1 VVNQYVLEVAA
12 ANAVCLDGQEPTFS
26 ERIKMRVELTLDQIE
41 QYAEQGFVLLPDL
54 MHEEVGVIR
63 ENIERSAADATS
75 GRVLEKDGRT
85 LRGLC
90 GVHFTNGFF
99 AQLVRHPK
107 ILIPARRLLDSDVYV
122 YQFKI
127 NMKRAFEGDMWQWHQ
142 DFSYWHHEDG
152 MPAPQ
157 ALTAVIFIDRAD
169 ETNGPLLLIPGSH
182 HSGLI
187 PVERS
192 GPAASDT
199 QRWDSNFT
207 AGVNYTVP
215 NQVVVE
221 LARKYGI
228 TAATGEPG
236 TVLFFAPNV
245 VHGSPQN
252 MSPFGRTMLFTTYN
266 SAKNRLREV
275 KNPRPG
281 FLVTRNGDP
290 ISPLNHELI

>member
-1 VVNQYVLEVAA
+1 MGA
-12 ANAVCLDGQEPTFS
+12 D
-26 ERIKMRVELTLDQIE
+26 LTLGQIE
-41 QYAEQGFVLLPDL
+41 QYAEQGFLLFPDL
-54 MHEEVGVIR
+54 MREEVGVIR
-63 ENIERSAADATS
+63 GNIERSGADAVS
-75 GRVLEKDGRT
+75 GQVLEKDGRT
-85 LRGLC
+85 LRGLR
-90 GVHFTNGFF
+90 GTHFTNEFF
-99 AQLVRHPK
+99 ARLVRHPK
-107 ILIPARRLLDSDVYV
+107 ILIPAQRLLDSDVYV

-127 NMKRAFEGDMWQWHQ
+127 NMKLAFKGGMWRWHQ

-169 ETNGPLLLIPGSH
+169 EANGPLLLIPGSH
-182 HSGLI
+182 RSGLI

-192 GPAASDT
+192 GPAASDA
-199 QRWDSNFT
+199 QRGASNFA

-221 LARKYGI
+221 LACKYGI
-228 TAATGEPG
+228 TAAMGEPG

-252 MSPFGRTMLFTTYN
+252 MSPFDRTMLFTTYN
-266 SAKNRLREV
+266 SVNNHLREV
-275 KNPRPG
+275 ENPRPG

-290 ISPLNHELI
+290 ISPLDHELI

>member
-1 VVNQYVLEVAA
+1 
-12 ANAVCLDGQEPTFS
+12 
-26 ERIKMRVELTLDQIE
+26 MRAELTPGQIE
-41 QYAEQGFVLLPDL
+41 QYAEQGFLLISDL
-54 MHEEVGVIR
+54 MHNEVGVIR
-63 ENIERSAADATS
+63 ENIERSATDTTS
-75 GRVLEKDGRT
+75 GRKLEKDGHT
-85 LRGLC
+85 LQGLRGTHLA
-90 GVHFTNGFF
+90 NEFF
-99 AQLVRHPK
+99 ARLVRHPK
-107 ILIPARRLLDSDVYV
+107 ILIPAQRLLDSDVYV
-122 YQFKI
+122 HQFKI
-127 NMKRAFEGDMWQWHQ
+127 NMKRAFKGDMWRWHQ

-199 QRWDSNFT
+199 QRWASNFA

-215 NQVVVE
+215 DQVVVE
-221 LARKYGI
+221 LAYKYGV
-228 TAATGEPG
+228 TAAMGEPG

-252 MSPFGRTMLFTTYN
+252 MSPFDRTMLFTTYN
-266 SAKNRLREV
+266 SVNNRLREV

-281 FLVTRNGDP
+281 FLATRNADP
-290 ISPLNHELI
+290 ISPLDHELI

>member
-1 VVNQYVLEVAA
+1 
-12 ANAVCLDGQEPTFS
+12 
-26 ERIKMRVELTLDQIE
+26 MRVELTLDQIE
-41 QYAEQGFVLLPDL
+41 QYAEQGFLLLPDL

-63 ENIERSAADATS
+63 ENIERSATDATS
-75 GRVLEKDGRT
+75 GRMLEKDGHT
-85 LRGLC
+85 LRGLR
-90 GVHFTNGFF
+90 GTHFTNDFF
-99 AQLVRHPK
+99 ARLVRHRK
-107 ILIPARRLLDSDVYV
+107 ILIPTQRLLDSDVYV

-127 NMKRAFEGDMWQWHQ
+127 NMKRAFIGDMWLWHQ

-157 ALTAVIFIDRAD
+157 ALTAVILIDRAD

-182 HSGLI
+182 RSGLI
-187 PVERS
+187 SVERS

-199 QRWDSNFT
+199 QRWASNFT

-221 LARKYGI
+221 LAYKYGI
-228 TAATGEPG
+228 TAAMGEPG

-252 MSPFGRTMLFTTYN
+252 MSPFDRTMLFTTYN
-266 SAKNRLREV
+266 SVNNRLREV
-275 KNPRPG
+275 NNPRPD
-281 FLVTRNGDP
+281 FLATRNGDP
-290 ISPLNHELI
+290 IFPLDHELI

>member
-1 VVNQYVLEVAA
+1 
-12 ANAVCLDGQEPTFS
+12 
-26 ERIKMRVELTLDQIE
+26 MRVALTLDQIE
-41 QYAEQGFVLLPDL
+41 QYTEHGFLLIRDL

-63 ENIERSAADATS
+63 ENIERSVTDATP
-75 GRVLEKDGRT
+75 GRMLEKDGDT
-85 LRGLC
+85 LRGLR
-90 GVHFTNGFF
+90 GTHLTNEFF
-99 AQLVRHPK
+99 ARLVRYPK
-107 ILIPARRLLDSDVYV
+107 ILTPAQRLLGSDVYV

-127 NMKRAFEGDMWQWHQ
+127 NLKRAFVGDMWQWHQ

-157 ALTAVIFIDRAD
+157 ALTAVIFIDRVD

-182 HSGLI
+182 RSGLI

-192 GPAASDT
+192 TASDR
-199 QRWDSNFT
+199 QRWSSSFT

-221 LARKYGI
+221 LAHKYGI
-228 TAATGEPG
+228 TTVMGEPG

-252 MSPFGRTMLFTTYN
+252 MSPFDRTMLFTTYN
-266 SAKNRLREV
+266 SVDNHLREV
-275 KNPRPG
+275 RNPRPN

-290 ISPLNHELI
+290 ISPLGHELI